1 MLKTLILSTL
11 LSFSMLS
18 HSQMTSTEFDQLMD
32 QAESNQSKNEKELSV
47 AWWLPGECWRAAL
60 EKEGFL
66 TPEELDFFLKVLKP
80 YTIVA
85 VVNGTIDGKGNID
98 CVSEAELRKNIK
110 LYDAEGNAH
119 RPVNNS
125 EVNPELIVRLS
136 MIKPLLNITKGKWR
150 DNYSFFIFKDVKS
163 KGQRF
168 FDPFG
173 SGDIVMKI
181 KRKEYQ
187 WETPLTALTVKTA
200 DKSMQVSAKEKSVET
215 NEETD

>member
-1 MLKTLILSTL
+1 
-11 LSFSMLS
+11 
-18 HSQMTSTEFDQLMD
+18 MTSAEFDQLMD

-85 VVNGTIDGKGNID
+85 VVDGAIDGKGNID
-98 CVSEAELRKNIK
+98 CVSEAELRKTIK
-110 LYDAEGNAH
+110 LYDAEGNVH

-168 FDPFG
+168 FDPFD

-187 WETPLTALTVKTA
+187 WKTPLTALTVKTA
-200 DKSMQVSAKEKSVET
+200 DKSMQVSAKDKSVET